1 MSKSADAFRTISE
14 VADELDLHKHVLR
27 FWEVKFPQIKPMKR
41 GGGRRYYRPADLE
54 LLRGIRHLLH
64 SEGYTIKGVQRI
76 IREKGID
83 AVKRSTGGAEDGDG
97 ATRAEATS
105 GQVALAETMA
115 AEGDAPAAGARRGRA
130 GARGSRIVEVANEI
144 VARSRMPGQA
154 GAPQTSASQTSASQT
169 GASQTGRGRIDAV
182 DPTPAAKLAPAH
194 RQAIAAA
201 LTELRACRDML
212 RGETT
217 AAAGAVVS
225 KSQRISG

>member
-154 GAPQTSASQTSASQT
+154 GAPQT
-169 GASQTGRGRIDAV
+169 GRGRIDAV

-201 LTELRACRDML
+201 LTDLRAYRDML